1 MLVRMAEH
9 LGMCFGVRDA
19 IDLALGLARQ
29 GPLTILGDLVHNPDV
44 VATMDA
50 AGATRARQPEDVRTP
65 AVLLTAHGTADHVKL
80 RLREEGKE
88 VHDATCPLVTRV
100 HLAVRRLV
108 EENRHP
114 VVIGQP
120 NHVEVRGLVGDLD
133 DYTVIQNEADLAQ
146 LDERLRHDP
155 HARLGVVA
163 QTTHP
168 LECVLELVE
177 VLQRR
182 YPEANVRFLDTVCQP
197 TKDRQVALRRLAAGT
212 DVVVVVGGPDSNN
225 SRKLAE
231 LAEQLGRPAYRVA
244 RAAELRPEWFAGHC
258 TVGLTAGTSTPDDV
272 IAEVRE
278 WLERHEP
285 AVRTAETSEGATL
298 LIAVP
303 PPLSVAKKQPGQFR
317 ASPGDTP

>member
-50 AGATRARQPEDVRTP
+50 AGATRVARPEDVRTP

-80 RLREEGKE
+80 RLRDEGKE

-108 EENRHP
+108 EEGRHP

-133 DYTVIQNEADLAQ
+133 EYTVVQTEAELPQ
-146 LDERLRHDP
+146 LDQRLQRDP

-168 LECVLELVE
+168 LERVLEMVE
-177 VLQRR
+177 ALQRR
-182 YPEANVRFLDTVCQP
+182 YPEADVRFLDTVCQP
-197 TKDRQVALRRLAAGT
+197 TKDRQVALRRLAATT

-244 RAAELRPEWFAGHC
+244 RAAELRPEWFAGHR

-285 AVRTAETSEGATL
+285 AAGGADGPESAPLVIT
-298 LIAVP
+298 VP
-303 PPLSVAKKQPGQFR
+303 PPAGAARKQPGQ
-317 ASPGDTP
+317 G

>member
-1 MLVRMAEH
+1 MQVRLAEH

-29 GPLTILGDLVHNPDV
+29 GPLTILGELVHNPDV
-44 VATMDA
+44 VAAMDA
-50 AGATRARQPEDVRTP
+50 AGAARARSPEGVQTA
-65 AVLLTAHGTADHVKL
+65 AVLLTAHGTADRVRL
-80 RLREEGKE
+80 QLREQGKE

-108 EENRHP
+108 SDGRHP
-114 VVIGQP
+114 VVVGQP

-133 DYTVIQNEADLAQ
+133 DFTVVQAEADLAQ
-146 LDERLRHDP
+146 LDDRLGRDP

-168 LECVLELVE
+168 LERVLELVE
-177 VLQRR
+177 ALRR
-182 YPEANVRFLDTVCQP
+182 RFPSADVRFLDTVCQP
-197 TKDRQVALRRLAAGT
+197 TKDRQLALRRLAAAT

-231 LAEQLGRPAYRVA
+231 LARELGRPAYRVA
-244 RAAELRPEWFAGHC
+244 RAAELRPEWFLGHE

-278 WLERHEP
+278 WLERYEP
-285 AVRTAETSEGATL
+285 SPRHPSPSTACAGN
-298 LIAVP
+298 
-303 PPLSVAKKQPGQFR
+303 
-317 ASPGDTP
+317 